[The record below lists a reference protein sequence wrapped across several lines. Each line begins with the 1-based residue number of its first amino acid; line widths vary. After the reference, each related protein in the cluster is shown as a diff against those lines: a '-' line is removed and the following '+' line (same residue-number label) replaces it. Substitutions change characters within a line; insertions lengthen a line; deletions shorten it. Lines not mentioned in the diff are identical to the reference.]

1 MEKIISSNTDI
12 DHLRCIILG
21 WSPSYAT
28 PWPSCSCGWRRAG
41 ETSLTRGSRLDK
53 GRTGPG
59 LKHSS
64 FWRRCFPKGSWQN
77 SLHFWRGLTEG
88 KMIESLR
95 LRRPLNLHPSTR
107 CKIDASFFNCPQFLF
122 PFLAMLHGEWRCKTI
137 SNFCLRIT
145 KKQSKF
151 EGVVKPWKTVLSI
164 HFSNLFPQP
173 AQMTWINGKKIGMF
187 WLLWK
192 SENLL
197 QQKHYICRGKNH
209 QNSCPICPNILQ
221 IACTHGLVVLK
232 SVTKKKPKN
241 RFWLAVGCK
250 QMDQEEEKW
259 AQSWIYERIRP
270 KWCCHGKLFPL
281 EKQSIARVWN

>member
-1 MEKIISSNTDI
+1 MQLLGLLAHVDDVVLAK
-12 DHLRCIILG
+12 HL
-21 WSPSYAT
+21 
-28 PWPSCSCGWRRAG
+28 WRV
-41 ETSLTRGSRLDK
+41 
-53 GRTGPG
+53 G
-59 LKHSS
+59 LV
-64 FWRRCFPKGSWQN
+64 
-77 SLHFWRGLTEG
+77 
-88 KMIESLR
+88 
-95 LRRPLNLHPSTR
+95 STR
-107 CKIDASFFNCPQFLF
+107 AAQGLAWNIHPLDAVAFQKDPDKTLFTSEEDWQKGKWLKVCDSAVHSIFILPLVAKSMPVSLIARKWWQFLF

-137 SNFCLRIT
+137 SNFCLWIT

-197 QQKHYICRGKNH
+197 QQQHYICRGKNH
-209 QNSCPICPNILQ
+209 LNSCPICPKIWQ
-221 IACTHGLVVLK
+221 IACMHGLVVLK
-232 SVTKKKPKN
+232 SVTKKKPRN

-250 QMDQEEEKW
+250 QMDQEEQKW

-281 EKQSIARVWN
+281 EKQSIIRV